1 MLQIKI
7 KQHTETEST
16 IETTIKVP
24 NSATE
29 ITLGQWS
36 IFLGVLAVLDT
47 QKYPGILSAENADS
61 IFEALSVQQQIE
73 YYASIAAA
81 VASICDEESAQQI
94 ANLPIQDNSKN
105 NIAALFNLVFSGI
118 TNYTPDQNR
127 GTGKVFEF
135 YVDGEKYRIP
145 HQTTARPLTELS
157 LLQGVQ
163 ALEYERIFD
172 FKGLSEFEYIAK
184 VRELDLHQIA
194 VIAQRVLP
202 SGNLEPLPLDMAKRT
217 VFLAAQRQK
226 LSAMKLSDALDCSFF
241 LLSFDSIL
249 QKMLTQ
255 SIYLSNQLQQVT
267 NIQQLYTNL
276 RRIGRFSGG

>member
-135 YVDGEKYRIP
+135 HVDGEKYRIP
-145 HQTTARPLTELS
+145 HQITARPLTELS

-217 VFLAAQRQK
+217 VFLAEQRQK

-241 LLSFDSIL
+241 LQSSDSIL